1 MVRTSMLQGFRLPMS
16 DANAKASKQCLRKH
30 VPREVFTANQ
40 HYLYHIQWIIE
51 RLGPLRSTSC
61 KVMERIIGMVKSAM
75 KAPGQP
81 VRVNLFTAPLQLLP
95 ELKAIQ
101 WLPLRYWMGYFGR
114 RSKNTPSFKPQ
125 ISRFPFHTSVQDAIL
140 ANVATA
146 FKSSF
151 GMVPEATERTYIQET
166 ADTSRSFVLDIIHI
180 CSYQTRDEVYTL
192 HTASIYRFSIGH
204 RIANC
209 LQGVLTTYKT
219 PPKMITETARAR
231 MSKKGVELQQNVP
244 AICGVKNVHTTSPL
258 LYHPYNPPCL

>member
-16 DANAKASKQCLRKH
+16 YANAKASKQCLRKH

-61 KVMERIIGMVKSAM
+61 KVMERIIGMVKSGM

-81 VRVNLFTAPLQLLP
+81 VRVNLFTAPLQYALELIWHPSLHFWRLSP
-95 ELKAIQ
+95 ELRAIQ

-140 ANVATA
+140 VNVATA

-151 GMVPEATERTYIQET
+151 GMVFEATERTYIQET
-166 ADTSRSFVLDIIHI
+166 ADTSRSFVLDIIHTV
-180 CSYQTRDEVYTL
+180 YAATRNVMKYIPCILRPYTVSVL
-192 HTASIYRFSIGH
+192 DTAS
-204 RIANC
+204 
-209 LQGVLTTYKT
+209 
-219 PPKMITETARAR
+219 PTAFR
-231 MSKKGVELQQNVP
+231 EF
-244 AICGVKNVHTTSPL
+244 
-258 LYHPYNPPCL
+258 